1 MEKNMRKLQFA
12 VKRLFDIVA
21 ASLIIVILTVIPVLI
36 VIPIVIRL
44 TSKGSAVFKQERMG
58 KGCKRFNIYKFRTMK
73 NPPEGTYSVNGILYK
88 PNGELLEPSST
99 RITKVGAF
107 LRKTSLDELM
117 QLFNIL
123 NGTMSFVGPRPTLPY
138 QAESYSKEQ
147 LRRFEVRP
155 GVTGLAQVSGRND
168 LTWTEKIRYDIEYI
182 DHFSLWL
189 DIKILFRT
197 VGVVLKKD
205 QIDFVKEDALTA
217 KAKQD
222 AQPKK

>member
-1 MEKNMRKLQFA
+1 MRKLQFA